1 MEMYHERPRGDE
13 TYAFL
18 VWGVQMLCLYIEGKF
33 ADNSLV
39 YWCAGVI
46 APGLAILISL
56 KHDHSLKELGL
67 YPNHLK
73 RDSAVMLCAF
83 AAELLIGVYI
93 YGMSLEYALPAIAYY
108 IVWIAVREEILFRG
122 VYTKPPFF
130 ASRQPKTH
138 LLHGR
143 RPVHG
148 ITYSLSNADQDMGC
162 AVYRTAWYNLR
173 HTSRSM
179 LDCQKER
186 QHVPP
191 LGDSRSPRL
200 PTGDIRGGH
209 GSRRPPWLYVTT
221 HRQRCDNTDL
231 LDGRRSRLHSF

>member
-18 VWGVQMLCLYIEGKF
+18 VWGVEMFCLYIAGKF

-39 YWCAGVI
+39 YWCTGVI

-108 IVWIAVREEILFRG
+108 IVWIAVPEEILFRG
-122 VYTKPPFF
+122 LIQSHLFRFPSTENSSTAWAPPC
-130 ASRQPKTH
+130 SRHRIFPIKCRSG
-138 LLHGR
+138 HGMR
-143 RPVHG
+143 CLP
-148 ITYSLSNADQDMGC
+148 YSL
-162 AVYRTAWYNLR
+162 V
-173 HTSRSM
+173 
-179 LDCQKER
+179 
-186 QHVPP
+186 
-191 LGDSRSPRL
+191 
-200 PTGDIRGGH
+200 
-209 GSRRPPWLYVTT
+209 
-221 HRQRCDNTDL
+221 
-231 LDGRRSRLHSF
+231 

>member
-13 TYAFL
+13 TYAFR
-18 VWGVQMLCLYIEGKF
+18 VWGVEMFCLYIAGKF

-39 YWCAGVI
+39 YWCTGVI

-122 VYTKPPFF
+122 FI
-130 ASRQPKTH
+130 Q
-138 LLHGR
+138 
-143 RPVHG
+143 
-148 ITYSLSNADQDMGC
+148 LS
-162 AVYRTAWYNLR
+162 VR
-173 HTSRSM
+173 
-179 LDCQKER
+179 
-186 QHVPP
+186 PP
-191 LGDSRSPRL
+191 L
-200 PTGDIRGGH
+200 T
-209 GSRRPPWLYVTT
+209 
-221 HRQRCDNTDL
+221 
-231 LDGRRSRLHSF
+231 

>member
-18 VWGVQMLCLYIEGKF
+18 VWGVQMFCLYIAGKF

-39 YWCAGVI
+39 YWCTGVI

-73 RDSAVMLCAF
+73 RDLAVMLCAF

-108 IVWIAVREEILFRG
+108 IVWIAVPEEILFRG
-122 VYTKPPFF
+122 LIQSHLFSLPVNRKLVYCMGAALF
-130 ASRQPKTH
+130 AASHIPYQMQIRTWDALFTVQLGITFVTH
-138 LLHGR
+138 LVLCWIVRKRGNMCLPLAIH
-143 RPVHG
+143 V
-148 ITYSLSNADQDMGC
+148 AQDFLQ
-162 AVYRTAWYNLR
+162 V
-173 HTSRSM
+173 
-179 LDCQKER
+179 
-186 QHVPP
+186 
-191 LGDSRSPRL
+191 
-200 PTGDIRGGH
+200 I
-209 GSRRPPWLYVTT
+209 
-221 HRQRCDNTDL
+221 
-231 LDGRRSRLHSF
+231 